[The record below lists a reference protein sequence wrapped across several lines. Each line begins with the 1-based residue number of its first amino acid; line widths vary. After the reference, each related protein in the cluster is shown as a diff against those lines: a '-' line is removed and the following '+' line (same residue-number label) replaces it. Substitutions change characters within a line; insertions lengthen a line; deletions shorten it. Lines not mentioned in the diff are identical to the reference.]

1 MGVMRMKHCQ
11 ICGKAYEPDPRTR
24 RIQKSCSRPT
34 CRKQRKSQADQRWRS
49 KNPGYNATRQGKLRQ
64 WAARYPNYWQD
75 WRARHPGYV
84 ERNRERTRE
93 RRKASRL
100 VFAKQDAIRRDP
112 VGYLEGLCA
121 DPLFAKQDAIKRFV
135 DGILSYLLARE
146 VFAKQNAIVPATG
159 SMASYG
165 P

>member
-100 VFAKQDAIRRDP
+100 VFAKQDAI
-112 VGYLEGLCA
+112 
-121 DPLFAKQDAIKRFV
+121 KRFV